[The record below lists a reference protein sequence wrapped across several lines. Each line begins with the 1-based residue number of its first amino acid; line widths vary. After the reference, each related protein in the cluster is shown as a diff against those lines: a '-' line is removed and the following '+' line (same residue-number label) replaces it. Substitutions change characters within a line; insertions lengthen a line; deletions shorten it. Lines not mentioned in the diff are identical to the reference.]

1 MEDRKPESS
10 DPSSSAP
17 GEGAAR
23 GGAVPSVPTP
33 TPPPVHPPADGSLPD
48 PAIADARKN
57 VGARR
62 VPPAT
67 PAAPQAWP
75 LTRGA
80 PDAPPDA
87 PARPAGV
94 SGRPVQSGA
103 RPPVQGAG
111 VKRPVSS
118 AAPKAGEG
126 QAIGFR
132 PDAAGPV
139 AGVAGNAAPS
149 REPIRIELPPEATPE
164 SPFSKTPATLTTPDV
179 AAAGERTVVRP
190 ARGGGGPR
198 DEVIDVTP
206 ETGPST
212 EPPTL
217 LEPPTAM
224 TPPAARGLEPVE
236 PPPTALT
243 PIRPPGGP
251 AKGLMDEPLE
261 IPLAEAPT
269 EPEVTAM
276 HAPVRRDGGPGG
288 AGPTPVPVQNSKAQ
302 IIHLPPPGE
311 KKRKDKGAPA
321 AATTTTTRA
330 EPAAL
335 PAMRG
340 GYSIWAMLFIA
351 IWAGGMW
358 LTLNHPMDRKHDWKT
373 AQNAIAARNLATEGF
388 VRLNG
393 GVYVTAG
400 KGFETSRVLDPTQP
414 PLTTWALAGW
424 VKLFALIEG
433 GDPMPT
439 DRVLRAFPLACTV
452 LALLLLFGLVK
463 RVCGSAPALAV
474 LAVASLMPMTAYY
487 AQVIT
492 PAPLAAALMLIV
504 AHGYLGWSRKPG
516 SAVNFFIVIFG
527 TVLACLTDWPAF
539 FFAAMLGVAH
549 LFQRMERPAVVE
561 VEGVESEEEDAGPS
575 RPIVSSIVLILV
587 PLLMMALIVFYLKMN
602 NRGLGDLTGA
612 AVEVSADGK
621 PLTTGQQYALLGK
634 SVSDFKSLKHNFL
647 DLFTMPALV
656 LGAVGLVLWR
666 AWSRRLSRASDERSR
681 RALGRVVLSL
691 LAAQVALTA
700 LFPGLARTWE
710 FWQYTL
716 VLPAAILAGGLLA
729 WLTVAGWRPGAG
741 DRRFV
746 PGMFDRAGWAT
757 AALIPL
763 AAVGPFLFRMG
774 ERTLHAAP
782 PVKESGVM
790 GPAWAKAL
798 EVATDPRDVILTD
811 LHASNRTEDDAPLPG
826 VHHAL
831 PWLADRYILADGMG
845 GLETTTEAG
854 LTKLLP
860 AFKDRRVVYF
870 WFGLDP
876 KLAPFQKDILDK
888 VYKRYD
894 VPDLKVPAGSPKPTV
909 YLINGIAGGNWKP
922 ATGLVTPAGRPGA
935 AAPN

>member
-1 MEDRKPESS
+1 
-10 DPSSSAP
+10 
-17 GEGAAR
+17 
-23 GGAVPSVPTP
+23 
-33 TPPPVHPPADGSLPD
+33 
-48 PAIADARKN
+48 
-57 VGARR
+57 
-62 VPPAT
+62 
-67 PAAPQAWP
+67 
-75 LTRGA
+75 
-80 PDAPPDA
+80 
-87 PARPAGV
+87 
-94 SGRPVQSGA
+94 
-103 RPPVQGAG
+103 
-111 VKRPVSS
+111 
-118 AAPKAGEG
+118 
-126 QAIGFR
+126 
-132 PDAAGPV
+132 
-139 AGVAGNAAPS
+139 AGVAGSAS
-149 REPIRIELPPEATPE
+149 REPIRLELPPEATPE

-179 AAAGERTVVRP
+179 AVAGERTVVRP
-190 ARGGGGPR
+190 ARGGGGHR

-217 LEPPTAM
+217 LEPPTAL
-224 TPPAARGLEPVE
+224 TPPAALGLEPVE
-236 PPPTALT
+236 PAPTSLT
-243 PIRPPGGP
+243 PIRSRGEA

-269 EPEVTAM
+269 EPEVTAL

-288 AGPTPVPVQNSKAQ
+288 AGPTPVAVPNSKAT
-302 IIHLPPPGE
+302 IIHLPPPAE

-321 AATTTTTRA
+321 TVATARA
-330 EPAAL
+330 EPGAL

-539 FFAAMLGVAH
+539 FFAALLGVAH
-549 LFQRMERPAVVE
+549 LFQRLERPESPVEGLE
-561 VEGVESEEEDAGPS
+561 VEAEQGEEDAGPS
-575 RPIVSSIVLILV
+575 RPIVSSIVLVLV
-587 PLLMMALIVFYLKMN
+587 PLLMMALTVFYLKMN
-602 NRGLGDLTGA
+602 NRSLGDLTSA

-621 PLTTGQQYALLGK
+621 PLTIGQQYALLGK
-634 SVSDFKSLKHNFL
+634 SVSDFRALKHNFL
-647 DLFTMPALV
+647 DLFTIPALV
-656 LGAVGLVLWR
+656 LSVVGLVLWR
-666 AWSRRLSRASDERSR
+666 AWSRRLARASDERSR

-691 LAAQVALTA
+691 LAAQVALTG

-716 VLPAAILAGGLLA
+716 ALPVAVLAGGLLA

-790 GPAWAKAL
+790 SPAWRGAL

-811 LHASNRTEDDAPLPG
+811 LHASNRTEDDTPLAG

-845 GLETTTEAG
+845 GQQTTTEDG
-854 LTKLLP
+854 LKALMSS
-860 AFKDRRVVYF
+860 FKDRRMLYF

-876 KLAPFQKDILDK
+876 KLEPFKKDILDK
-888 VYKRYD
+888 VYKRFEL
-894 VPDLKVPAGSPKPTV
+894 PELKVPAGSPKPAV
-909 YLINGIAGGNWKP
+909 YLIRGIEGANWKLM
-922 ATGLVTPAGRPGA
+922 GSMVTPAGRSG